1 MDFSDDDNN
10 DNNNNNNNNDVI
22 GMVIPE
28 TPPRNDNNNN
38 NNNNNDNTI
47 DGSRTRFAKKG
58 TLKACSQCKTKVY
71 EDDMKIGRFPKE
83 RFTWN
88 QTYQKKGSKS
98 DSISDYLVCTGCYE
112 NPQCIG
118 CACVPDIGHRNAVCC
133 SDVCASINLQTDSS
147 RQQQQLFQNFDRRK
161 WKCEACK
168 AKERHK
174 KKNASRRRVVNSPPP
189 HSKIRRTMNTSHADR
204 EEDTITLQTF
214 DWGSLNSMQWSV
226 LWNVCVLKKFDNE
239 YSRTT
244 LEDIVR
250 YLNVLPVG
258 RLSDAVGIVVKAI
271 NLLHQNKN
279 YLYKNYR
286 AVGSTFG
293 VKFDDVLRDC
303 GVWHHSIAVCQVNT
317 SRLHYQSVTKIQSW
331 CRTYL
336 AVKKYKDK
344 RYFKTLRR
352 NLAKRREKA
361 KKEAAE
367 KEPLTNSTG
376 NKRRRSNRQSSK
388 TTTTTTTTIRRSR
401 RNINNST
408 GTRTDSRASQVIK
421 LGLFE
426 QLGTQ

>member
-1 MDFSDDDNN
+1 MDFSDDDNT
-10 DNNNNNNNNDVI
+10 DNNNNNINNDVI

-28 TPPRNDNNNN
+28 TPPR
-38 NNNNNDNTI
+38 T
-47 DGSRTRFAKKG
+47 TFAKKG
-58 TLKACSQCKTKVY
+58 ELKACSQCKTKVY
-71 EDDMKIGRFPKE
+71 EDDMKIGRYPKE

-98 DSISDYLVCTGCYE
+98 DSISDYLVCTVCYE

-133 SDVCASINLQTDSS
+133 SDVCASINLDNLQTDNVESS
-147 RQQQQLFQNFDRRK
+147 RQQQQIKMKNFDRRR
-161 WKCEACK
+161 WKCKACK
-168 AKERHK
+168 TKETSR
-174 KKNASRRRVVNSPPP
+174 KKNASRNRVLKTPPP
-189 HSKIRRTMNTSHADR
+189 QSKMRRTMNTSHVDR
-204 EEDTITLQTF
+204 EEDTITFQTF

-258 RLSDAVGIVVKAI
+258 RLSDAVDIVVKAI
-271 NLLHQNKN
+271 NLLPQNKN
-279 YLYKNYR
+279 YLYKNYH

-317 SRLHYQSVTKIQSW
+317 SRLHYQSVTKIQSR
-331 CRTYL
+331 CRTFL
-336 AVKKYKDK
+336 EVKKYKDN

-352 NLAKRREKA
+352 NLALRREKA
-361 KKEAAE
+361 KKEQ
-367 KEPLTNSTG
+367 LTSSTG
-376 NKRRRSNRQSSK
+376 NKRRRSDRQRSSSK
-388 TTTTTTTTIRRSR
+388 TSPTTSIRRSR
-401 RNINNST
+401 RNI
-408 GTRTDSRASQVIK
+408 IK
-421 LGLFE
+421 LSLFE
-426 QLGTQ
+426 QL

>member
-1 MDFSDDDNN
+1 MDFSDDDNT
-10 DNNNNNNNNDVI
+10 DNNNNNINNDVI

-28 TPPRNDNNNN
+28 TPPR
-38 NNNNNDNTI
+38 T
-47 DGSRTRFAKKG
+47 TFAKKG
-58 TLKACSQCKTKVY
+58 ELKACSQCKTKVY
-71 EDDMKIGRFPKE
+71 EDDMKIGRYPKE

-98 DSISDYLVCTGCYE
+98 DSISDYLVCTVCYE

-133 SDVCASINLQTDSS
+133 SDVCASINLDNLQTDNVESS
-147 RQQQQLFQNFDRRK
+147 RQQQQIKMKNFDRRK

-168 AKERHK
+168 TKERHKTKERRK
-174 KKNASRRRVVNSPPP
+174 KKNASRSRVVNTPPP
-189 HSKIRRTMNTSHADR
+189 QSKMRRTMNTSHVDR
-204 EEDTITLQTF
+204 EEDTITFQTF

-258 RLSDAVGIVVKAI
+258 RLSDAVDIVVKAI

-279 YLYKNYR
+279 YLYKNYH

-317 SRLHYQSVTKIQSW
+317 SRLHYQSVTKIQSR
-331 CRTYL
+331 CRTFL
-336 AVKKYKDK
+336 AVKKYKDN
-344 RYFKTLRR
+344 RYFKTLRQKLKR
-352 NLAKRREKA
+352 RREKA

-367 KEPLTNSTG
+367 KEQLTNSTAG
-376 NKRRRSNRQSSK
+376 NKRRRSDRQRSSK
-388 TTTTTTTTIRRSR
+388 TSPTTSIRRSR